1 MQGPVQIDFSGTK
14 QDNEV
19 KLSLKG
25 TSSSY
30 LLLHDKS
37 DDLDL
42 HVLSGQGQGHP
53 KMQRSVGADFSAVS
67 GQNATIVSE

>member
-42 HVLSGQGQGHP
+42 HVLSGQGHP

>member
-30 LLLHDKS
+30 LLLNDKS

-42 HVLSGQGQGHP
+42 HVLSGQGQGHE
-53 KMQRSVGADFSAVS
+53 KCKALSRLISLELNKIMK
-67 GQNATIVSE
+67 